1 MNCLPKDVWRVKV
14 QSYVLDA
21 SALLA
26 LLNQEPGSEQVASC
40 IATGAVMST
49 VNLSEVIEKLSDAGI
64 PKEVIHEALS
74 ILGIDAIDF
83 DMLLA
88 YDAGLLRPL
97 TRQMGLSLGD
107 RACLALARHLKLPA
121 ITTDKV
127 WENLS
132 LGVVVQLIR

>member
-1 MNCLPKDVWRVKV
+1 MYYFFWYTRVTEFCYHLRKID
-14 QSYVLDA
+14 STHH
-21 SALLA
+21 ST
-26 LLNQEPGSEQVASC
+26 SC

-49 VNLSEVIEKLSDAGI
+49 VNFSEVIAKLSDAGI

-74 ILGIDAIDF
+74 ILGIEAIDF

-107 RACLALARHLKLPA
+107 HVCLALARHLELPV

-127 WENLS
+127 WESLS
-132 LGVVVQLIR
+132 SGVVVQLIR